1 MFMSDLKGAG
11 IWIRYTNECS
21 NDLIYAITPQTCL
34 FVLKFLP
41 LQNALVV
48 PHAYNWTFTIRPND
62 IREDRLSRDITENVH
77 SLVARRYGSFEEFTE
92 VYRIRLI

>member
-1 MFMSDLKGAG
+1 MPEISQSDSV
-11 IWIRYTNECS
+11 TTQS
-21 NDLIYAITPQTCL
+21 TFSSTDHIYVIMPSELFICL
-34 FVLKFLP
+34 EILTFTF

-77 SLVARRYGSFEEFTE
+77 SLVSRRYQ
-92 VYRIRLI
+92 